1 MSYGEIPK
9 IIHYCWFGRKEKPTK
24 VKDCINSWHKYLGD
38 YEFIEW
44 NEDNFDIN
52 CNDYVKQAYQE
63 KKYAYV
69 SDYARINA
77 LYNFG
82 GIYMDTDVIVYKSFN
97 NLLDNK
103 CILGFEEE
111 NFIATS
117 FMACIPKHDLIKE
130 FIDNYNGI
138 YFYNEDQS
146 LNMITN
152 VKRLT
157 QILENRG
164 LIRNNKFQC
173 INDINIY
180 PQEYFSPYDYVN
192 YIRKNTENTYCEHL
206 FLVSWLPWNIKIK
219 KVLKKILIPI
229 IGINNMNKLRKLK

>member
-1 MSYGEIPK
+1 MY
-9 IIHYCWFGRKEKPTK
+9 
-24 VKDCINSWHKYLGD
+24 
-38 YEFIEW
+38 
-44 NEDNFDIN
+44 
-52 CNDYVKQAYQE
+52 
-63 KKYAYV
+63 
-69 SDYARINA
+69 
-77 LYNFG
+77 
-82 GIYMDTDVIVYKSFN
+82 TDVIVYKSFN

-192 YIRKNTENTYCEHL
+192 YIRKNRENTYCEHL